1 MKNGV
6 NIASVVAPCQGS
18 DFAPR
23 FWNSMVPAFT
33 VATKVTRLFSLKL
46 TCFFVPLAVRIGT
59 PADVGVTIKIISW
72 YGFLGCNDSLC
83 YKSGEEFIT
92 PDSDIRFYSILQLR
106 LQSSLRDRLFDE
118 FFLCQQL
125 GFLWCCADSLIL
137 WYYFHNWRG
146 AHAQQNNHMLS
157 PPILNTIL
165 SNILSYFRKHW
176 VSWAKMYSAVLR
188 AGNSCFARGVVIP
201 YRPVLIEALPVS
213 EGSSNHWWI
222 TYCCRR
228 WTFWGGK
235 VCLSSYQ
242 ESLAIYSGSRARISW
257 DVIAGQPTS
266 MEPKG

>member
-46 TCFFVPLAVRIGT
+46 TCFLVPLTVRIGT

-72 YGFLGCNDSLC
+72 YGFLGCNNSLC

-137 WYYFHNWRG
+137 WYYFHN
-146 AHAQQNNHMLS
+146 
-157 PPILNTIL
+157 
-165 SNILSYFRKHW
+165 
-176 VSWAKMYSAVLR
+176 
-188 AGNSCFARGVVIP
+188 
-201 YRPVLIEALPVS
+201 
-213 EGSSNHWWI
+213 
-222 TYCCRR
+222 
-228 WTFWGGK
+228 
-235 VCLSSYQ
+235 
-242 ESLAIYSGSRARISW
+242 
-257 DVIAGQPTS
+257 
-266 MEPKG
+266 